1 MDLFSYILIL
11 TSVIYALAVAQIL
24 EGVSR
29 ITQSSA
35 RVRAFL
41 PHTIWVLNLFVF
53 IFLVWWATWEFRDI
67 EWSFPKYVYMLI
79 APTALFLACSLLL
92 PRNLGDREVRM
103 EDHFFRVRR
112 LFFASYLIGAVAVM
126 IDGNV
131 LSDEP
136 ILHSGRIGHALILG
150 AGVTGYVSTAKRA
163 QLAVALVTLVAYLS
177 LAVTRFLLP
186 R

>member
-24 EGVSR
+24 EGLSR
-29 ITQSSA
+29 LTQSP
-35 RVRAFL
+35 RPVRLFL
-41 PHTIWVLNLFVF
+41 PHSIWVANLFLF
-53 IFLVWWATWEFRDI
+53 IFLIWWATWEFRAID
-67 EWSFPKYVYMLI
+67 WSFPKYAYMLV

-92 PRNLGDREVRM
+92 PKDLRDEEVVL
-103 EDHFFRVRR
+103 EDHFLRIRH
-112 LFFASYLIGAVAVM
+112 LFFASYLVGALAVM
-126 IDGNV
+126 VDGNI

-136 ILHSGRIGHALILG
+136 LWHSGRIGHLAILS
-150 AGVTGYVSTAKRA
+150 AGVAGYSSSNRKV
-163 QLAVALVTLVAYLS
+163 QLAVASITLLAILA